1 MTAKYQNDE
10 HFKFFAK
17 SLREELK
24 KYPKDETLDLMD
36 IQKEQILKLNELE
49 ESFREALIRDRRGD
63 DVYQKFISLI
73 LDENENVL
81 TSRVYFRERQ
91 DTFSKTVGAAI
102 KKRDHKDLQK
112 YHVNWLFVSF
122 VLKCTKWPKSSEVL
136 KIAKKLEKIRDE
148 IILTNT
154 PLALSRARIFYNKT
168 PQAHLSHMDLCM
180 IGVMGLISAI
190 DKFVAPEDFGRIFR
204 SVCVGRITGYHI
216 SSYSATLV
224 HLYPQD
230 HRKLYRANKIARK
243 YATNEGIDFDAM
255 VKELNGKAE
264 DPSQITSVT
273 EIASIMAAASTVSAD
288 STPPST
294 QNEEDAA
301 QETNLDHYAIEPAQW
316 PEQQYED
323 AEARFTLY
331 KACEDLSIFER
342 KLLKLKGLA
351 L

>member
-1 MTAKYQNDE
+1 MSKYQNDE
-10 HFKFFAK
+10 HFKYFAK
-17 SLREELK
+17 SLRDELK
-24 KYPKDETLDLMD
+24 RYPKDATLELIDV
-36 IQKEQILKLNELE
+36 QKGQILKLNQLE
-49 ESFREALIRDRRGD
+49 EDFRIALAADKRGEE
-63 DVYQKFISLI
+63 VYQKFISLI

-91 DTFSKTVGAAI
+91 DTFSKTVGAAL
-102 KKRDHKDLQK
+102 KARNHTDLQK
-112 YHVNWLFVSF
+112 YHVNWLFVNF
-122 VLKCTKWPKSSEVL
+122 ALKAVKWPKTNPVL

-154 PLALSRARIFYNKT
+154 PLALSRARIFFNKT

-180 IGVMGLISAI
+180 IGVMGLISAV
-190 DKFVAPEDFGRIFR
+190 DKFVVPEDFGKIFR

-230 HRKLYRANKIARK
+230 HRKLYRANKVARK
-243 YATNEGIDFDAM
+243 YATPEGIDFEKM
-255 VKELNGKAE
+255 VSELNAKAE

-273 EIASIMAAASTVSAD
+273 EIASIMAASSTVSAD
-288 STPPST
+288 STPPTSES
-294 QNEEDAA
+294 EEGVH
-301 QETNLDHYAIEPAQW
+301 ETNLDHYAVEPAQW
-316 PEQQYED
+316 PDQKYED

-331 KACEDLSIFER
+331 KACEGLTPFER
-342 KLLKLKGLA
+342 KLLRLKGLA